1 MNILILTSLMIIF
14 SSLCSLEPSSVKPF
28 KQQPSPKIIGGGNYG
43 AEILES
49 LQVSGLAKLNGT
61 TITNDLH
68 ITGSLISLY
77 AHLNR
82 FEIIGEANLTDT
94 KAEKEGSVIGSL
106 QAVRSTFLQ
115 NLTLLT
121 QKAVFTNCK
130 IQSLAIR
137 QDSAFKGKQILELK
151 QGTIV
156 HGSIVFEGG
165 KGEILLYPGSQ
176 ILGPVS
182 GAKVIKK

>member
-1 MNILILTSLMIIF
+1 MHILLIPLFTII
-14 SSLCSLEPSSVKPF
+14 SSLLSAEAQVQPP
-28 KQQPSPKIIGGGNYG
+28 KQQSSPKILGGGNYG
-43 AEILES
+43 AETLES

-77 AHLNR
+77 AHLNH

-94 KAEKEGSVIGSL
+94 KVDKEGSIIGSI

-115 NLTLLT
+115 KLNLLT

-137 QDSAFKGKQILELK
+137 QDNAFKGKQVLELK

-156 HGSIVFEGG
+156 NGSIVFEGG

-176 ILGPVS
+176 ILGSVT
-182 GAKVIKK
+182 GAKVIRK